1 MMLRVSCTL
10 SFRDNR
16 KKNVLPGSYIV
27 LKLLN
32 LIILVMKKVSL
43 GTAKLGFIFHV
54 TVCYTLFKIYK
65 V

>member
-1 MMLRVSCTL
+1 MMLRLSCTL
-10 SFRDNR
+10 SFRDKR
-16 KKNVLPGSYIV
+16 KKNVLSGSYIV

-43 GTAKLGFIFHV
+43 GTTTLDFIFHV
-54 TVCYTLFKIYK
+54 LVCYTLFKVYI